1 MRNAQ
6 CSPHFPIIHNSPII
20 FPSFSHH
27 FPPCPKVSSR
37 CKPPLR
43 FLRRRQSAPA
53 AAVAAR
59 PAAPRGRGA
68 QHGLDAEFG
77 GARNGAEDAVG
88 SLEKGWENDGKMV
101 ITSGKSWKTGET
113 MCKSVGKM

>member
-1 MRNAQ
+1 
-6 CSPHFPIIHNSPII
+6 
-20 FPSFSHH
+20 
-27 FPPCPKVSSR
+27 
-37 CKPPLR
+37 LR

-59 PAAPRGRGA
+59 PAAPHGRGRGA

-101 ITSGKSWKTGET
+101 KIMEQWGNGKPCVKVWERCREIWKIKHLE
-113 MCKSVGKM
+113 KM